1 MRNKV
6 LESRRNF
13 LRTSVA
19 GAAGMALV
27 GPMANKAKA
36 ANINCT
42 KINMS
47 TTPINT
53 DIDNLRVAW
62 ITDSA
67 MLKANPTWGGF
78 DTFNNP
84 TNTNGVE
91 YAVVKSN
98 MDKLA
103 CALANKVNTSLVGDP
118 SAAWDT
124 ILKIPSTKTWAT
136 ATAALKVNC
145 FAGDFPSVPIVSKIC
160 EVLIAKGM
168 PAANIRLLDGG
179 CSGVYNKAVYAG
191 AGKPI
196 PAGVTFDQNN
206 SGDIMVFAN
215 PAANIRC
222 AAGVGLVDILVN
234 IAVNKGH
241 DRFDE
246 FSGVTMCQKNH
257 FWTTDVGHAGAA
269 NAFTYLARNNSSSH
283 LIGNVPTTYPAR
295 QQLCIVDSLWLGN
308 AGDWAGGINNANH
321 ADSIVMC
328 TFAGAADY
336 VATMKIRSTKI
347 AASTWNQPIVDRF
360 ITEYGYAAAAK
371 TTVMTAVTGAGA
383 GLFDA
388 KPIILPTTQATL
400 PRENQN
406 LTREGYIQF
415 SVSGNGITSMNT
427 NLHFA
432 KGETVRSAEIYN
444 VMGRKVRTLAASGQ
458 SRITWDGKTESGR
471 LAKAGNYIVKMIG
484 SRTTASESFVLAR

>member
-1 MRNKV
+1 
-6 LESRRNF
+6 
-13 LRTSVA
+13 
-19 GAAGMALV
+19 
-27 GPMANKAKA
+27 MANKAKA
-36 ANINCT
+36 ANVNCT
-42 KINMS
+42 RINMS

-62 ITDSA
+62 ITDAA

-84 TNTNGVE
+84 ANTNGVE
-91 YAVVKSN
+91 YTVVKSN

-103 CALANKVNTSLVGDP
+103 CALANKTGDKVNE
-118 SAAWDT
+118 AWTT
-124 ILKIPSTKTWAT
+124 ILKLPAGKTWAT

-145 FAGDFPSVPIVSKIC
+145 FAGDFPSVPIVAKMC
-160 EVLIAKGM
+160 EVLIGLGM

-179 CSGVYNKAVYAG
+179 CSGVYNKTQYTG

-215 PAANIRC
+215 PAANVRC
-222 AAGVGLVDILVN
+222 AAGVGQVDILVN

-257 FWTTDVGHAGAA
+257 FWTTEVGHAGAA

-283 LIGNVPTTYPAR
+283 LIGNIPTTYPAR

-336 VATMKIRSTKI
+336 VATMKIRQTKI

-360 ITEYGYAAAAK
+360 ITDYGYAAAAK
-371 TTVMTAVTGAGA
+371 TTVMTAVTGAGP
-383 GLFDA
+383 GLVDA
-388 KPIILPTTQATL
+388 KNIAVSTIPQQNP
-400 PRENQN
+400 N
-406 LTREGYIQF
+406 LTREGFVQF
-415 SVSGNGITSMNT
+415 SVSGAKTPAT
-427 NLHFA
+427 NLHLA
-432 KGETVRSAEIYN
+432 SGETVKSVEIYN
-444 VMGRKVRTLAASGQ
+444 VMGRKVRTLGASGQ
-458 SRITWDGKTESGR
+458 TRIVWDGRTESGA
-471 LAKAGNYIVKMIG
+471 LAKAGNYVVKVAG
-484 SRTTASESFVLAR
+484 RSATASESFVLVR